1 MNGRSIAA
9 AALLCAWLP
18 LAGAE
23 GIYSCVDAKGRRLT
37 ADRPILDCIDR
48 EQKELNSDGSVK
60 RKLPPSLTAD
70 ERAAEEAKARQ
81 AIEERNRIAEE
92 KKRNRALVTRYP
104 DKASHDKERLAA
116 LAVVDD
122 VIATGNRRIRDLQ
135 AERQRLDL
143 DLEFYNKDPARIPAK
158 LKRQVEENEQ
168 NIEAQ
173 KRFVANQDVE
183 KKRVNARFD
192 EELVA
197 LRQLWAQVPVIGAPT
212 SASASAPAS
221 SVAKRTRP

>member
-9 AALLCAWLP
+9 AALLVCAWLP

-48 EQKELNSDGSVK
+48 EQKVLNPDGSVR

-70 ERAAEEAKARQ
+70 ERAAEEEKTRR
-81 AIEERNRIAEE
+81 AIEERNRLADE
-92 KKRNRALVTRYP
+92 KKRNRALVARYP
-104 DKASHDKERLAA
+104 DKTTHDAERSKA
-116 LAVVDD
+116 LALVDD
-122 VIATGNRRIRDLQ
+122 VIATANRRIRELQ

-143 DLEFYNKDPARIPAK
+143 DLEFYNKDPARIPIK
-158 LKRQVEENEQ
+158 LKRQIEENEQ

-173 KRFVANQDVE
+173 KRFVANQDLE
-183 KKRVNARFD
+183 KKRINAR
-192 EELVA
+192 
-197 LRQLWAQVPVIGAPT
+197 
-212 SASASAPAS
+212 
-221 SVAKRTRP
+221 